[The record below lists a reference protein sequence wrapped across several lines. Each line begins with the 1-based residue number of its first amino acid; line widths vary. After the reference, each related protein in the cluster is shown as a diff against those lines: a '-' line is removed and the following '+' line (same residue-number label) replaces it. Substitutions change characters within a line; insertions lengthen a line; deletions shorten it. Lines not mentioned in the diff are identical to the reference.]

1 MLIFVWTISF
11 SYMSYKNNYLLKIE
25 PWPRLTWVVNLD
37 TECGLLFN
45 YCITT
50 LLSLLTR
57 DSYHHSG
64 NYITYSELHYVCIYI
79 LLPCLS
85 FSIFLIPFDPSA
97 ERLTDDRLTHLN
109 PWNPQLSIFKY
120 VSSFC
125 WTNTMKNN
133 LQLQSGSQEK
143 YLPKSLWLDFRKK
156 GSNRLSTSR
165 SEKTKGRRNC
175 WAQEKLICPGHLF
188 ELREDNSLIIRED
201 IIEHSNLSYNI
212 RNIFDYS
219 DDD

>member
-1 MLIFVWTISF
+1 
-11 SYMSYKNNYLLKIE
+11 MSYKNNYLLKIE

-57 DSYHHSG
+57 DSYHYSG

-85 FSIFLIPFDPSA
+85 ISIFLIPFDPSA

-109 PWNPQLSIFKY
+109 PWNLNFQSSNMSP
-120 VSSFC
+120 VSAEQTRWKTIC
-125 WTNTMKNN
+125 N
-133 LQLQSGSQEK
+133 
-143 YLPKSLWLDFRKK
+143 YSLVHR
-156 GSNRLSTSR
+156 
-165 SEKTKGRRNC
+165 
-175 WAQEKLICPGHLF
+175 
-188 ELREDNSLIIRED
+188 
-201 IIEHSNLSYNI
+201 
-212 RNIFDYS
+212 RNIFQSLFGWTSEKKDLIDWAQADQRKRREGGTTELRRNWYVRDIS
-219 DDD
+219 LNWGRINR